1 MDKGVFFTF
10 EGIDGSGKSVQSA
23 ALAERLMAEGY
34 EVLLVRDPGS
44 SSIAEKIR
52 SLLLDRNHSEMSPMA
67 ELFLYE
73 AARAQLVSE
82 IILPSL
88 DSGTIV
94 ISDRFVDSTTAYQAF
109 GRGIPLDFI
118 DSANRAASGPAWPER
133 TYLLDIP
140 WEESLK
146 RRAKDDESDR
156 MESNVTE
163 FFHMVIA
170 GYLTIAEQDRSR
182 VRVLDGCRPVPEL
195 GTAIFGDA
203 LELIASLESD
213 SKTQ

>member
-1 MDKGVFFTF
+1 MKKKPLDKGIFFTF

-23 ALAERLMAEGY
+23 ALAESLRAEGY
-34 EVLLVRDPGS
+34 DVLLVREPGS
-44 SSIAEKIR
+44 SLIAEKIR
-52 SLLLDRNHSEMSPMA
+52 SLLLDRDHSEMAPMA

-82 IILPSL
+82 IILPAL

-118 DSANRAASGPAWPER
+118 DVANRAAAGRAWPER

-140 WEESLK
+140 WEVSLE
-146 RRAKDDESDR
+146 RRAAGDKSDR

-163 FFHMVIA
+163 FFHLVIA
-170 GYLTIAEQDRSR
+170 GYLTIADQDRRR
-182 VRVLDGCRPVPEL
+182 VMALDGCRPIAEL
-195 GTAIFGDA
+195 SKEISLDA
-203 LELIASLESD
+203 LKLIASL
-213 SKTQ
+213 